1 MPKIRRMADQ
11 HQYTEILMAYL
22 HAVRTT
28 LQPQSNSYTQLTTYF
43 DEHNQIAW
51 GYMHAAPRPCFTPTL
66 LRELLAWGNGLVGG
80 IDDPAQAAAKY
91 FVVASSVPDIFSLG
105 GDLDLFMQYIKARDH
120 DGLYRYALSCVDCS
134 YAVHSHLN
142 RPNVTSIALVQGQ
155 ALGGGF
161 ESALAANVLIAERGA
176 KMGLPEILF
185 NLFPGMGAMTF
196 LGRRV
201 GHHKAEKIILSGK
214 LYLAE
219 ELYEMGVVDV
229 LAEPGEGEAAV
240 YNYVRR
246 EEKSRNGTL
255 ALRAAREISQ
265 PSPYEELIRITEVWV
280 DAALRLEP
288 KDLRMMERLVARQ
301 TGKAEAAPVAP
312 SNVFSA

>member
-1 MPKIRRMADQ
+1 MAHLQ
-11 HQYTEILMAYL
+11 
-22 HAVRTT
+22 AVRTS
-28 LQPQSNSYTQLTTYF
+28 LQPQQNAYTQLTTYF
-43 DEHNQIAW
+43 DPHNQIAW
-51 GYMHAAPRPCFTPTL
+51 GYMHAEPRPCYTPTL
-66 LRELLAWGNGLVGG
+66 LRELLAWGNGMVSA
-80 IDDPAQAAAKY
+80 IDDPAETDVKY
-91 FVVASSVPDIFSLG
+91 FVLASSVPDTYSLG
-105 GDLDLFMQYIKARDH
+105 GDLSLFMQHIAARDH
-120 DGLYRYALSCVDCS
+120 SGLLHYALSCIDCS

-229 LAEPGEGEAAV
+229 LAEPGEGEKAV
-240 YNYVRR
+240 YDHIRR
-246 EEKSRNGTL
+246 EEKSRNGML
-255 ALRAAREISQ
+255 ALRGAREISQ
-265 PSPYEELIRITEVWV
+265 PVSYDELTRITEIWV
-280 DAALRLEP
+280 DAALRLAP
-288 KDLRMMERLVARQ
+288 KDLRMMERLVSRQ
-301 TGKAEAAPVAP
+301 TSKAEAAVEAAP
-312 SNVFSA
+312 SNALGA

>member
-1 MPKIRRMADQ
+1 MA
-11 HQYTEILMAYL
+11 HL

-51 GYMHAAPRPCFTPTL
+51 GYMHAEPRPCFTPTL
-66 LRELLAWGNGLVGG
+66 LRELLAWGNGLVDR
-80 IDDPAQAAAKY
+80 IDDPQQAAAKY
-91 FVVASSVPDIFSLG
+91 FVVASSVSDIFSLG
-105 GDLDLFMQYIKARDH
+105 GDLDLFMQHIKARDR
-120 DGLYRYALSCVDCS
+120 DGLYRYALSCIDCS

-142 RPNVTSIALVQGQ
+142 RPHVTSIALVQGQ

-229 LAEPGEGEAAV
+229 LAAPGEGEAAV

-265 PSPYEELIRITEVWV
+265 PSPYEELIRITEIWV
-280 DAALRLEP
+280 DAALRLEA

-301 TGKAEAAPVAP
+301 TGKADTGPTAP
-312 SNVFSA
+312 SSVFSA

>member
-1 MPKIRRMADQ
+1 MAHLQ
-11 HQYTEILMAYL
+11 
-22 HAVRTT
+22 AVHTS
-28 LQPQSNSYTQLTTYF
+28 LQPQQNAYTQLTTYF
-43 DEHNQIAW
+43 DPHNQLAW
-51 GYMHAAPRPCFTPTL
+51 GYMHAEPRPCYTPTL
-66 LRELLAWGNGLVGG
+66 LRELLAWGNGMVST
-80 IDDPAQAAAKY
+80 IDDPAETDVKY
-91 FVVASSVPDIFSLG
+91 FVLASSVPDTFSLG
-105 GDLDLFMQYIKARDH
+105 GDLSLFMQHIAARDH
-120 DGLYRYALSCVDCS
+120 SGLLHYALSCIDCS

-201 GHHKAEKIILSGK
+201 GHNKAEKIILSGK

-229 LAEPGEGEAAV
+229 LAEPGEGEKAV
-240 YNYVRR
+240 YDHIRR
-246 EEKSRNGTL
+246 EEKSRNGML
-255 ALRAAREISQ
+255 ALRGAREISQ
-265 PSPYEELIRITEVWV
+265 PVSYDELTRITEIWV
-280 DAALRLEP
+280 DAALRLAP
-288 KDLRMMERLVARQ
+288 KDLRMMERLVSRQ
-301 TGKAEAAPVAP
+301 TGRAEAAVESVP
-312 SNVFSA
+312 SNALGA

>member
-1 MPKIRRMADQ
+1 MAHLQ
-11 HQYTEILMAYL
+11 
-22 HAVRTT
+22 AVRST
-28 LQPQSNSYTQLTTYF
+28 LQAQQNPYTQLTTYF
-43 DEHNQIAW
+43 DPHSQVAW
-51 GYMHAAPRPCFTPTL
+51 GYMHAEPRPCFTPTL
-66 LRELLAWGNGLVGG
+66 LRELLAWGDEMRAT
-80 IDDPAQAAAKY
+80 IDAPDQADVKY
-91 FVVASSVPDIFSLG
+91 FVLASRVSDTFSLG
-105 GDLDLFMQYIKARDH
+105 GDLNLFMQFITARDREA
-120 DGLYRYALSCVDCS
+120 LYRYAVSCVDCS
-134 YAVHSHLN
+134 YAVHSHLG

-161 ESALAANVLIAERGA
+161 ESALSANVLIAERGA

-201 GHHKAEKIILSGK
+201 GHHMAEKIIRSGK

-229 LAEPGEGEAAV
+229 LAEAGAGESAV
-240 YNYVRR
+240 HDYVRR
-246 EEKSRNGTL
+246 EERARNGIL

-265 PSPYEELIRITEVWV
+265 PASYDELISITELWV

-288 KDLRMMERLVARQ
+288 KDLRMMERLVSRQ
-301 TGKAEAAPVAP
+301 TNKAQTEATPLAA
-312 SNVFSA
+312 SQAFGA

>member
-1 MPKIRRMADQ
+1 MAHLQ
-11 HQYTEILMAYL
+11 
-22 HAVRTT
+22 AVRTT
-28 LQPQSNSYTQLTTYF
+28 LQPQQNSYTQLTTYF
-43 DEHNQIAW
+43 DPHNHIAW
-51 GYMHAAPRPCFTPTL
+51 GYMHAEPRPCFTPTL
-66 LRELLAWGNGLVGG
+66 LRELLAWGNGMVGM
-80 IDDPAQAAAKY
+80 IDDPAQPDVKY
-91 FVVASSVPDIFSLG
+91 FVLGSKVADTFSLG
-105 GDLDLFMQYIKARDH
+105 GDLNLFMQHIAARDREA
-120 DGLYRYALSCVDCS
+120 LYHYAISCVDCS

-201 GHHKAEKIILSGK
+201 GHHMAEKIIRSGK

-229 LAEPGEGEAAV
+229 LAEPGAGEAAV
-240 YNYVRR
+240 YDYVRR
-246 EEKSRNGTL
+246 EEKSRNGIL
-255 ALRAAREISQ
+255 ALRSAREISQ
-265 PSPYEELIRITEVWV
+265 PAAYDELIRITEIWV

-288 KDLRMMERLVARQ
+288 KDLRMMERLVSRQ
-301 TGKAEAAPVAP
+301 TSKLATEVAAGT
-312 SNVFSA
+312 SNVLGA

>member
-1 MPKIRRMADQ
+1 MAHLQ
-11 HQYTEILMAYL
+11 
-22 HAVRTT
+22 AVGTA
-28 LQPQSNSYTQLTTYF
+28 LQPQHNAYTQLSTYF
-43 DEHNQIAW
+43 DPHSQVAW

-66 LRELLAWGNGLVGG
+66 LRELLAWGNGMVGM
-80 IDDPAQAAAKY
+80 IDDPAQLDVKY
-91 FVVASSVPDIFSLG
+91 FVLASKVPDTFSLG
-105 GDLDLFMQYIKARDH
+105 GDLSLFMQHIEARDR
-120 DGLYRYALSCVDCS
+120 DALYRYAVACIDCS

-201 GHHKAEKIILSGK
+201 GHHQAEKIIRSGK

-219 ELYEMGVVDV
+219 ELYAMGVVDV
-229 LAEPGEGEAAV
+229 LAEPGEGEGAV
-240 YNYVRR
+240 YDHIRR
-246 EEKSRNGTL
+246 EEKSRNGIL
-255 ALRAAREISQ
+255 ALRAAREVSQ
-265 PSPYEELIRITEVWV
+265 PAPYDELIRITEIWV
-280 DAALRLEP
+280 DAALRLEA
-288 KDLRMMERLVARQ
+288 KDLRMMERLVSRQ
-301 TGKAEAAPVAP
+301 TGKTETAAAAGP
-312 SNVFSA
+312 SKAFGA

>member
-1 MPKIRRMADQ
+1 MAHLQ
-11 HQYTEILMAYL
+11 
-22 HAVRTT
+22 AVRST
-28 LQPQSNSYTQLTTYF
+28 LQPQQNAFTQLTTYF
-43 DEHNQIAW
+43 DPHSQIAW
-51 GYMHAAPRPCFTPTL
+51 GYMHAEPRLCFTPTL
-66 LRELLAWGNGLVGG
+66 LRELLGWGNSLVGMV
-80 IDDPAQAAAKY
+80 DDPAQMDMKY
-91 FVVASSVPDIFSLG
+91 FVIASKVPGTFSLG
-105 GDLDLFMQYIKARDH
+105 GDLSLFMQHIEARDR
-120 DGLYRYALSCVDCS
+120 DALYHYALSCVDCS

-201 GHHKAEKIILSGK
+201 GHHLAEKIIRSGK

-240 YNYVRR
+240 YDYVRR
-246 EEKSRNGTL
+246 EEKSRNGIL
-255 ALRAAREISQ
+255 ALRAAREVSQ
-265 PSPYEELIRITEVWV
+265 PSSYDELIRITEIWV
-280 DAALRLEP
+280 DAALRLES
-288 KDLRMMERLVARQ
+288 KDLRMMERLVSRQ
-301 TGKAEAAPVAP
+301 TSKAETTVATGGA
-312 SNVFSA
+312 SNAFSA